1 MGGTSSTS
9 TVADSV
15 ETDSK
20 ETKNQNYGLLNIS
33 NESLGSNINVIEI
46 VTFLLILAAAGI
58 FLKTSCARRRK
69 RRLAEMSQHL
79 QGISRGSPPPDYPPQ
94 PVIRPNVARVP
105 IMGAPPPPIYHPGG
119 QAQVEKYDI

>member
-1 MGGTSSTS
+1 MGGTTSTS

-33 NESLGSNINVIEI
+33 NESLVSDINVIEI

-58 FLKTSCARRRK
+58 FLKTLCARRRK
-69 RRLAEMSQHL
+69 RQLAEMSKGL
-79 QGISRGSPPPDYPPQ
+79 
-94 PVIRPNVARVP
+94 V
-105 IMGAPPPPIYHPGG
+105 
-119 QAQVEKYDI
+119 